1 MPVSSPSISVV
12 VATHNRPERLDALL
26 ESLREQ
32 TIGHDQF
39 EVIVVDDASDPAT
52 GQVLKC
58 QQDRGGLQ
66 LTAIRRDVSGGPGAA
81 RNEGWRAARGALVAF
96 TDDDCAVT
104 PGWLNVALEAAAA
117 NPGAFVQGRTIP
129 NPAEAG
135 SYNPFSHSVEV
146 QQLGPWFETCNMM
159 YPRELLELHGGF
171 DHESFTMPG
180 GEDTDLA
187 WRLLRTG
194 VEAVFAPEMLA
205 YHAVSQLGPRG
216 KLKMAMRW
224 HETMLIFSRY
234 PKEGRKTLLLGV
246 FWRKT
251 HLDLTRFLVALALPK
266 RWWPLRLWLAAP
278 YVDFM
283 TSRQSGPLLAPW
295 FIVHD
300 LTEIGACI
308 RGSIRY
314 RTFVL

>member
-1 MPVSSPSISVV
+1 MPASTPLISVV

-32 TIGHDQF
+32 EIGLDRF

-52 GQVLKC
+52 PEVLET
-58 QQDRGGLQ
+58 QIQRGGLQ
-66 LTAIRRDVSGGPGAA
+66 LTTIRRVVSGGPGAA
-81 RNEGWRAARGALVAF
+81 RNEGWRAASGALVAF
-96 TDDDCAVT
+96 TDDDCVVT
-104 PGWLNVALEAAAA
+104 PGWLKVALETAVEH
-117 NPGAFVQGRTIP
+117 PGAFLQGRTIP
-129 NPAEAG
+129 NPAEAD

-146 QQLGPWFETCNMM
+146 EKLGPWFETCNMV
-159 YPRELLELHGGF
+159 YPRELLEDHGGF

-187 WRLLRTG
+187 WRLMRTG

-205 YHAVSQLGPRG
+205 YHAVSQVGPRG
-216 KLKMAMRW
+216 KLRIAMRW
-224 HETMLIFSRY
+224 HETMQIFARY
-234 PKEGRKTLLLGV
+234 PKEGRETLILGV
-246 FWRKT
+246 FWRQN
-251 HLDLTRFLVALALPK
+251 HLDLSRFLLALALPK

-278 YVDFM
+278 YVEFM
-283 TSRQSGPLLAPW
+283 TSRKSGPILAPW

-300 LTEIGACI
+300 LTEMAACI